1 MTPPAN
7 SGTPADQPAPKA
19 AHPPQPSGAV
29 LILLFFVV
37 LAFVFLFL
45 LVFRHT
51 PHEFLLEV
59 PNTESRKAL
68 LEEIR
73 REIGAFRPGDPPPGI
88 ESYWKRDVYLIA
100 ERVQSYAIENGDLP
114 KTLGSMGFEDGDLTP
129 RVKYAAGGNYWRVYG
144 PNGHVIARGN

>member
-1 MTPPAN
+1 MTPPPSSN
-7 SGTPADQPAPKA
+7 NPADQTAPPSA
-19 AHPPQPSGAV
+19 PPPQPSGAV
-29 LILLFFVV
+29 LILLFVVV

-45 LVFRHT
+45 LVFRNT

-59 PNTESRKAL
+59 PNADSRHAL
-68 LEEIR
+68 LQEIR
-73 REIGAFRPGDPPPGI
+73 REIDAFRPGDPPTGI

-100 ERVQSYAIENGDLP
+100 ERVQSYAIEHGELP
-114 KTLGSMGFEDGDLTP
+114 KTLGNMGFEDGDLTP